1 LNAPPPPAVGYND
14 AMLAATALVA
24 TLLTASGS
32 AADAQ
37 TLAHKVQAVYE
48 HTSDFRARFVQTYV
62 YGGVGR
68 KQVSRGTLAIK
79 KPGKMRWDYAEPSKK
94 TVVLSGSRLVQ
105 YEPEANQAYV
115 DEHFD
120 ATSMNAAV
128 TFLLGKGNLEK
139 DFDVS
144 PGEGGVLVLTPKKPD
159 PRVASITL
167 TVGPNGEVTGTRVV
181 DGSDNVN
188 QLAFE
193 DVRRNVKLP
202 DSEFELELPKGV
214 QRVGAPGR

>member
-1 LNAPPPPAVGYND
+1 
-14 AMLAATALVA
+14 MLAATALAA
-24 TLLTASGS
+24 TLLAASGS
-32 AADAQ
+32 AADGAQ
-37 TLAHKVQAVYE
+37 ALALARKVQAVYE

-94 TVVLSGSRLVQ
+94 TVILSGSRLVQ

-139 DFDVS
+139 DFDVT
-144 PGEGGVLVLTPKKPD
+144 PGEGGALVLTPKKPD

-193 DVRRNVKLP
+193 EIRRNVKLP